1 MQSLVFLDKCL
12 TKTLAVEYHDY
23 RNIVFEKAS
32 LSKCL
37 LSTQKYKPG
46 DFKFLR
52 LKSIFVELRFRDRL
66 ESFSND
72 DGDSGDD
79 AL

>member
-1 MQSLVFLDKCL
+1 MQSLVLLDKCL
-12 TKTLAVEYHDY
+12 TKPLAVEYHDY
-23 RNIVFEKAS
+23 RNIVSEKAS

-37 LSTQKYKPG
+37 LSTIKYKSG
-46 DFKFLR
+46 DFKFLE
-52 LKSIFVELRFRDRL
+52 LKSSFVELRFSDRL
-66 ESFSND
+66 QSFSND